1 VLRKDR
7 PKRQF
12 QSFTILTQRRQE
24 RQENLLF
31 AAFAPLR
38 EIKIMKY

>member
-1 VLRKDR
+1 MLRKDR

-12 QSFTILTQRRQE
+12 QSVTILTQRRQE
-24 RQENLLF
+24 RQENPL
-31 AAFAPLR
+31 FAPLR